1 MYIKINQLQG
11 ASYMPLDTVKFFGE
25 DFVLPDTTLLI
36 TDRGDIYRVPADTVG
51 LVRGP
56 YHYETEALKPMSGT
70 ADAYLLPEGL
80 KCLESLNGKKFWIRR
95 KDIAYVGDTTGKTQ
109 VGLTDGRTYKVVT
122 PVNEILEF

>member
-11 ASYMPLDTVKFFGE
+11 ASYVPLSAVKFFGE
-25 DFVLPDTTLLI
+25 DFVQENTTLLI
-36 TDRGDIYRVPADTVG
+36 TDRGDIYRVPADTVE
-51 LVRGP
+51 LVKGP
-56 YHYETEALKPMSGT
+56 DTYQVHKLTPKNDNSFVLIA
-70 ADAYLLPEGL
+70 EGF

-109 VGLTDGRTYKVVT
+109 VGLTDGRAYKVVT

>member
-11 ASYMPLDTVKFFGE
+11 ASYVPLDTVKFFGE

-36 TDRGDIYRVPADTVG
+36 TDRGDIYRVPTNTIEIVTGAGTHQVTEMTPVNGNSYSLPDVG
-51 LVRGP
+51 FI
-56 YHYETEALKPMSGT
+56 ELK
-70 ADAYLLPEGL
+70 
-80 KCLESLNGKKFWIRR
+80 SLNGKTFWLRR
-95 KDIAYVGDTTGKTQ
+95 KDIAYVGDTTGKVL

>member
-11 ASYMPLDTVKFFGE
+11 ASYVPLSAVKFFGE
-25 DFVLPDTTLLI
+25 DFILDNTTLI
-36 TDRGDIYRVPADTVG
+36 VTDRGDRYRVPADTVE
-51 LVRGP
+51 LVA
-56 YHYETEALKPMSGT
+56 Y
-70 ADAYLLPEGL
+70 ADIVKSITPNYGNSYFLPDAGFIP
-80 KCLESLNGKKFWIRR
+80 LESLNGKTFWLRR

>member
-11 ASYMPLDTVKFFGE
+11 ASYVPLSAVKFFGE
-25 DFVLPDTTLLI
+25 DFILDNTTLI
-36 TDRGDIYRVPADTVG
+36 VTDRGDRYRVPADTVE
-51 LVRGP
+51 LARGP
-56 YHYETEALKPMSGT
+56 HTYETEALKPMSGC
-70 ADAYLLPEGL
+70 ADIYLLPEGF
-80 KCLESLNGKKFWIRR
+80 KYFESLNGKTFWLRR

>member
-11 ASYMPLDTVKFFGE
+11 ASYVPLSAVKFFGE

-36 TDRGDIYRVPADTVG
+36 TDRGDRYRVPADTVEI
-51 LVRGP
+51 V
-56 YHYETEALKPMSGT
+56 TENSDDENITPNNGNS
-70 ADAYLLPEGL
+70 YFLPDVGFTH
-80 KCLESLNGKKFWIRR
+80 LESLNGKTFWVRR

>member
-11 ASYMPLDTVKFFGE
+11 ASYVPLDTVKFFGE

-36 TDRGDIYRVPADTVG
+36 TDRGDIYRVPADTVE
-51 LVRGP
+51 LVRGIEG
-56 YHYETEALKPMSGT
+56 YQANALKPKSGI
-70 ADAYLLPEGL
+70 ADTYLLPEGL
-80 KCLESLNGKKFWIRR
+80 KYLESLNGKTFWLRR

>member
-11 ASYMPLDTVKFFGE
+11 ASYVPLGTVKFFGE

-36 TDRGDIYRVPADTVG
+36 TDRGDIYRVPADTVE
-51 LVRGP
+51 LVRST
-56 YHYETEALKPMSGT
+56 YQSSALTPNSSDTYYLSGVGFT
-70 ADAYLLPEGL
+70 P
-80 KCLESLNGKKFWIRR
+80 LESLNGKTFWLRR

-122 PVNEILEF
+122 PINEILEFQE

>member
-11 ASYMPLDTVKFFGE
+11 ASYVPLSAVKFFGE
-25 DFVLPDTTLLI
+25 DFILDNTTLI
-36 TDRGDIYRVPADTVG
+36 VTDRGDRYRVPADTVE
-51 LVRGP
+51 LVA
-56 YHYETEALKPMSGT
+56 Y
-70 ADAYLLPEGL
+70 ADIVKSITPNYGNSYFLPDVGFIP
-80 KCLESLNGKKFWIRR
+80 LESLHGKTFWLRR

>member
-1 MYIKINQLQG
+1 
-11 ASYMPLDTVKFFGE
+11 MPLDTVKFFGE

-36 TDRGDIYRVPADTVG
+36 TDRGDIYRVPADTVE

-56 YHYETEALKPMSGT
+56 YHYETEVLKPKSGV
-70 ADAYLLPEGL
+70 ADTYLLPEGL
-80 KCLESLNGKKFWIRR
+80 KYLESLNGKTFWLRR